1 MLSTKYFDKTFRR
14 FGIFRVHN
22 GRILRAVLHFL
33 TNAPF
38 PIDAK
43 PNFSRHKIFQISALG
58 NLTQICCSCKKNI
71 FSIYLESKHLTFQI
85 ANPTLF
91 CDTDVCCVVCASSLV
106 FFFKGLFTVARK
118 KTRSTRSR
126 QEDKN
131 KKKKKKVKFEITF
144 GNKKE
149 ANLPSQGILPQ

>member
-1 MLSTKYFDKTFRR
+1 
-14 FGIFRVHN
+14 
-22 GRILRAVLHFL
+22 
-33 TNAPF
+33 
-38 PIDAK
+38 
-43 PNFSRHKIFQISALG
+43 
-58 NLTQICCSCKKNI
+58 
-71 FSIYLESKHLTFQI
+71 
-85 ANPTLF
+85 
-91 CDTDVCCVVCASSLV
+91 VCASSLV